1 MGMCEVTGDA
11 EAVFEK
17 SLQSPGLVRDFVEKS
32 ACAEHGSRGTVAL
45 QLLAS
50 ELVTN
55 AVLYGEAPIR
65 VAISCDGY
73 SMRVEVHDR
82 GDAEGPGATLPADS
96 LGFLLVNKVA
106 HDWGSLPVAHGRAF
120 WGSIRTGMVP
130 GQTPRPWPEA
140 EAHHV
145 VEESLEPED
154 AGAVE
159 ARLDDTAHMA
169 AVDRLAAEEAG
180 SSAGAT
186 SH

>member
-1 MGMCEVTGDA
+1 MCEVTGDA
-11 EAVFEK
+11 EAAFEK
-17 SLQSPGLVRDFVEKS
+17 SLQSPALVRDFVEKN

-55 AVLYGEAPIR
+55 AVLYGEPP
-65 VAISCDGY
+65 VEVGISCDGY
-73 SMRVEVHDR
+73 SMRVEVHDH
-82 GDAEGPGATLPADS
+82 GAAHPSEEGWAPDS

-106 HDWGSLPVAHGRAF
+106 HEWGVTPVPEGRTF

-145 VEESLEPED
+145 VEERLEPEED
-154 AGAVE
+154 ALAVE
-159 ARLDDTAHMA
+159 SLLDDAEHMA
-169 AVDRLAAEEAG
+169 VVDRVAAEEAG
-180 SSAGAT
+180 SRAGAP